1 LRCDGGGEYTGNIFE
16 RYLTE
21 PGLIQRITPAYRPEH
36 DGIAERA
43 NRTIMEMVRWMIFDS
58 ALGKE
63 FWGFAALTAVHIT
76 NRLPSSAHEGKT
88 PFKRWFGVPP
98 SIDHLRLFGCITYR
112 HIPSAVRR
120 KLDPKGQKCRM
131 IGYKEE
137 SGSPVYRV
145 YDETTKQVLVTRDV
159 VFHETTTIQVLQ
171 QDDGQAGV
179 QLPGLEKLADLQ
191 VQERLATGN
200 EGQEGG
206 YSSEDEEEA
215 GSGRPL
221 LPIDPEEGNGPAQ
234 VYDQETITVRPPL
247 VQMNIAPQADCT
259 GQTVLDRSS
268 RPQCTRPVR

>member
-1 LRCDGGGEYTGNIFE
+1 VYTGNIFE

-21 PGLIQRITPAYRPEH
+21 HGLIQRITPAYKPEH

-43 NRTIMEMVRWMIFDS
+43 NRTITEMVRCMIFDS

-88 PFKRWFGVPP
+88 PFERWFRVPP
-98 SIDHLRLFGCITYR
+98 SIGHLRHFGCITYR

-120 KLDPKGQKCRM
+120 KLDPKGQKGRM

-145 YDETTKQVLVTRDV
+145 YDETTKQVLVTRDF
-159 VFHETTTIQVLQ
+159 VFDETTTIKVLQ

-179 QLPGLEKLADLQ
+179 QLAGLEELADLQ
-191 VQERLATGN
+191 VQEKLAMGN
-200 EGQEGG
+200 EGQERG
-206 YSSEDEEEA
+206 YSPGDEEEA
-215 GSGRPL
+215 GAGCPL
-221 LPIDPEEGNGPAQ
+221 PPIDREEGNGPAQ
-234 VYDQETITVRPPL
+234 VYDQETITMRPPQ
-247 VQMNIAPQADCT
+247 VQMNIAPQPDCT

-268 RPQCTRPVR
+268 RPQGTRPVR